1 MTPNQIYK
9 KDKITGISFKHWL
22 QQEKD
27 KGNFLIEDETSSL
40 DKETYSNL
48 TKGEPNTNN
57 PAKDNVVTTTT
68 LMKYNNIIGI
78 VAISILIFGVYQ
90 IGKRTMVDSNE

>member
-9 KDKITGISFKHWL
+9 KDKITGISFKDWL

-40 DKETYSNL
+40 ENKDKFLNL
-48 TKGEPNTNN
+48 TENEN
-57 PAKDNVVTTTT
+57 AVTTTT
-68 LMKYNNIIGI
+68 LMKYNHIIGR
-78 VAISILIFGVYQ
+78 VAISILIFGIYQ
-90 IGKRTMVDSNE
+90 ISKRTMVDSNE

>member
-9 KDKITGISFKHWL
+9 KDKITGISFKDWL

-40 DKETYSNL
+40 ENKDEYLNL
-48 TKGEPNTNN
+48 TENEN
-57 PAKDNVVTTTT
+57 AVTTTT

-78 VAISILIFGVYQ
+78 VAISILIFGIYQ
-90 IGKRTMVDSNE
+90 IGKRTMVEVDE

>member
-9 KDKITGISFKHWL
+9 KDKITGISFKDWL

-40 DKETYSNL
+40 ENKDKFLNL
-48 TKGEPNTNN
+48 TENEN
-57 PAKDNVVTTTT
+57 AVTTTT

-78 VAISILIFGVYQ
+78 VAISILIFGIYQ
-90 IGKRTMVDSNE
+90 ISKRTMVDSNE

>member
-9 KDKITGISFKHWL
+9 KDKITGISFKDWL

-48 TKGEPNTNN
+48 TKGETDFP
-57 PAKDNVVTTTT
+57 
-68 LMKYNNIIGI
+68 
-78 VAISILIFGVYQ
+78 
-90 IGKRTMVDSNE
+90 

>member
-9 KDKITGISFKHWL
+9 KDKISGISFKDWL

-27 KGNFLIEDETSSL
+27 KGNFIIEDKTSTL
-40 DKETYSNL
+40 DNEVYSNL
-48 TKGEPNTNN
+48 IKGETDFPKEN
-57 PAKDNVVTTTT
+57 KDDSVTTTT

-78 VAISILIFGVYQ
+78 VAISILIFGIYQ
-90 IGKRTMVDSNE
+90 IGKRTMVESDE

>member
-9 KDKITGISFKHWL
+9 KDKITGISFKYWL

-27 KGNFLIEDETSSL
+27 NGNFLIEDETSSL

-48 TKGEPNTNN
+48 TKGETDFPKEN
-57 PAKDNVVTTTT
+57 KDNVVTTTT

-78 VAISILIFGVYQ
+78 VAISILIFGIYQ
-90 IGKRTMVDSNE
+90 ISKRTMVDSNE

>member
-9 KDKITGISFKHWL
+9 KDKITGISFKDWL

-48 TKGEPNTNN
+48 TKGENDFPKEN
-57 PAKDNVVTTTT
+57 KDNVVTTTT

-78 VAISILIFGVYQ
+78 VAISILIFGIYQ
-90 IGKRTMVDSNE
+90 ISKRTMVEVDE